1 MTENAQNEE
10 PKPDELNTF
19 KEELL
24 KRMREFETKMT
35 SQITN
40 KELTLNADYQ
50 AFTSKINVLMN
61 NNKEMISAITS
72 QKVKFDKISELESFK
87 NKTDS
92 MLITH
97 EIRIK
102 NNIDEIEKIKTKYD
116 KIISDNLYVSGYIGN
131 SCQFRNLAEYL
142 NFNIAE
148 VSRLK
153 MEKDQLKRDIK
164 DIRNKFDGIMKSM
177 VNMNDNTAKLC
188 NNYTDTKQE
197 YFQIQLNNAIKEVN
211 QKSMD
216 MRVVMQKFQNE
227 SDQKIVEIRE
237 EVNKLIKSESNLN
250 NVVNDN
256 FYICDRQH
264 EEMKKNISSGDEK
277 ISANK
282 KIINTLEEKIQD
294 LQNRIK
300 LTEGLSSKVRKLND
314 MVESMNKLTNN
325 MNYNLM
331 SKTILQSPPQKK
343 IGLGKKNSN
352 PDLIKISSDNT
363 NINSVR
369 FENIENAVKSNLT
382 TKKKLLGKSVR
393 NDIKKLNL
401 NLINNISSYDES
413 IKTKENDEKEKKS
426 IKLKINTTEDFND
439 TSFDKKVIN
448 KKENFKEQDKDKEKE
463 RSKEIEKEKSKEIEK
478 DMEKSPRLSKNNNTI
493 QTLPILTLN
502 GKKNHSK
509 SSLFKLMESEN
520 DKSNNLHINNIITVI
535 SNDSN
540 SQTQTNFNLARIKKI
555 GAELEQEAP
564 GCKVV
569 SLRLEDKNNLSKSR
583 RPPKAQYDIV
593 NSLINDYRAK
603 LFAKAHSPE
612 AVNEIHN
619 EILEMPKR
627 VSQAFGRT
635 TYTFYYKKDAVNN
648 AVANKNMNNFGFNGP
663 KKGYNFKSNLK
674 PNENNSGNSNNN
686 SKK

>member
-300 LTEGLSSKVRKLND
+300 LTE
-314 MVESMNKLTNN
+314 
-325 MNYNLM
+325 
-331 SKTILQSPPQKK
+331 
-343 IGLGKKNSN
+343 
-352 PDLIKISSDNT
+352 
-363 NINSVR
+363 
-369 FENIENAVKSNLT
+369 
-382 TKKKLLGKSVR
+382 
-393 NDIKKLNL
+393 
-401 NLINNISSYDES
+401 
-413 IKTKENDEKEKKS
+413 
-426 IKLKINTTEDFND
+426 
-439 TSFDKKVIN
+439 
-448 KKENFKEQDKDKEKE
+448 
-463 RSKEIEKEKSKEIEK
+463 
-478 DMEKSPRLSKNNNTI
+478 
-493 QTLPILTLN
+493 
-502 GKKNHSK
+502 
-509 SSLFKLMESEN
+509 
-520 DKSNNLHINNIITVI
+520 
-535 SNDSN
+535 
-540 SQTQTNFNLARIKKI
+540 
-555 GAELEQEAP
+555 
-564 GCKVV
+564 
-569 SLRLEDKNNLSKSR
+569 
-583 RPPKAQYDIV
+583 
-593 NSLINDYRAK
+593 
-603 LFAKAHSPE
+603 
-612 AVNEIHN
+612 
-619 EILEMPKR
+619 
-627 VSQAFGRT
+627 
-635 TYTFYYKKDAVNN
+635 
-648 AVANKNMNNFGFNGP
+648 
-663 KKGYNFKSNLK
+663 
-674 PNENNSGNSNNN
+674 
-686 SKK
+686 

>member
-250 NVVNDN
+250 NVVSDN

-331 SKTILQSPPQKK
+331 SKTILQSPPQK
-343 IGLGKKNSN
+343 
-352 PDLIKISSDNT
+352 
-363 NINSVR
+363 
-369 FENIENAVKSNLT
+369 
-382 TKKKLLGKSVR
+382 
-393 NDIKKLNL
+393 
-401 NLINNISSYDES
+401 
-413 IKTKENDEKEKKS
+413 
-426 IKLKINTTEDFND
+426 
-439 TSFDKKVIN
+439 
-448 KKENFKEQDKDKEKE
+448 
-463 RSKEIEKEKSKEIEK
+463 
-478 DMEKSPRLSKNNNTI
+478 
-493 QTLPILTLN
+493 
-502 GKKNHSK
+502 
-509 SSLFKLMESEN
+509 
-520 DKSNNLHINNIITVI
+520 
-535 SNDSN
+535 
-540 SQTQTNFNLARIKKI
+540 
-555 GAELEQEAP
+555 
-564 GCKVV
+564 
-569 SLRLEDKNNLSKSR
+569 
-583 RPPKAQYDIV
+583 
-593 NSLINDYRAK
+593 
-603 LFAKAHSPE
+603 
-612 AVNEIHN
+612 
-619 EILEMPKR
+619 
-627 VSQAFGRT
+627 
-635 TYTFYYKKDAVNN
+635 
-648 AVANKNMNNFGFNGP
+648 
-663 KKGYNFKSNLK
+663 
-674 PNENNSGNSNNN
+674 
-686 SKK
+686 